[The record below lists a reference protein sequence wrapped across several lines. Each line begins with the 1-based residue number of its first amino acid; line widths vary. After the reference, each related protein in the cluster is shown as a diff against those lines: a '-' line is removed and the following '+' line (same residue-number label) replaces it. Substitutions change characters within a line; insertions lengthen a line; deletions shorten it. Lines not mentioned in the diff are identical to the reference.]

1 MSFVE
6 NTTAFAG
13 KIRNK
18 FAPFP
23 AINPIQPSFFII
35 VRYNSTTEFDFN
47 PCSPVYGIGGERER
61 RKGERINEKYSHTVM
76 RGGGRGRRRILHS
89 WSTGSKAK
97 QSKSHNDPTI
107 PNNHNACNVP
117 AITF

>member
-35 VRYNSTTEFDFN
+35 VRYNSITEFDFN
-47 PCSPVYGIGGERER
+47 PCSPVYGIGGERKR
-61 RKGERINEKYSHTVM
+61 RKGERINEKCSYTEM
-76 RGGGRGRRRILHS
+76 RGGGGGGGGRRRILHS

-97 QSKSHNDPTI
+97 QVT
-107 PNNHNACNVP
+107 
-117 AITF
+117 